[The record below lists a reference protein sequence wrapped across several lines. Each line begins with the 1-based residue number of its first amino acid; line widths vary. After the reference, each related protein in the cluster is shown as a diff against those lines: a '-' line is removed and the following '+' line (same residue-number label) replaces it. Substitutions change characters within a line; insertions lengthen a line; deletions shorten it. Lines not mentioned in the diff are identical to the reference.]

1 MSEKKWYAV
10 YTKPRWEKKVAA
22 LLTKKN
28 IENYCPLNK
37 VRKQW
42 TDRKKLVFEPLF
54 TSYVFVK
61 VSIKEHGQLLKT
73 DGVYNIVY
81 WLGKA
86 AVIREDEIEVIK
98 QFLSEHEYVLLE
110 RTKVNLNDTVRIIN
124 GPLMLREGSIIEI
137 KNKTVKLLLPSLGY
151 NMIAELSKTNL
162 EKISPEVSIK
172 NIVPYQ

>member
-1 MSEKKWYAV
+1 MSEKQWYAV

-42 TDRKKLVFEPLF
+42 TDRKKVVFEPLF

-61 VSIKEHGQLLKT
+61 VSLSEHTQLLKT
-73 DGVYNIVY
+73 DGIFNIVY

-86 AVIREDEIEVIK
+86 AVIRNNEIEAIK
-98 QFLSEHEYVLLE
+98 QFLTEHEYVQLE
-110 RTKVNLNDTVRIIN
+110 KAIVNLHDTVRVIN
-124 GPLMLREGSIIEI
+124 GALMLREGSIVEV
-137 KNKTVKLLLPSLGY
+137 KHKTVKVLLPSMGY
-151 NMIAELSKTNL
+151 NMIAEISKTNL
-162 EKISPEVSIK
+162 EKITPEVSIK